1 MRIAVLTF
9 FLLGILGCGTG
20 KSASRAD
27 TLSVRQRDS
36 ILGTSRLPGAKGISG
51 ALRVSD
57 SAAARRG
64 REEAGG
70 E

>member
-1 MRIAVLTF
+1 MRVAVLTF
-9 FLLGILGCGTG
+9 LLFGLLGCGTG

-36 ILGTSRLPGAKGISG
+36 VLGASQLPGAKGISG

-57 SAAARRG
+57 SAVARRS